1 MLNRTLIKYKR
12 RKEFN
17 KGKKNYS
24 DIDKEIYGLGT
35 VRENSKGH

>member
-1 MLNRTLIKYKR
+1 MLNRTLIKQKR
-12 RKEFN
+12 GRNSTKA
-17 KGKKNYS
+17 KKNYS